1 MHGIDT
7 DKKRGLH
14 MDKVHSK
21 TKESTPGGV
30 PKALVGPLTL
40 RDVIVVLGGV
50 AVIVGS
56 LVPIPWTERV
66 SVNMW
71 IFPGLPF
78 HFFVALLLP
87 LLVAGGFAWRRL
99 TGRTRVRVGSLS
111 LDQAG
116 SVISL
121 FAAAYFFNSYVA
133 SMSPAYLIGFIGA
146 LAMVVGTTLTSYFGA
161 FRRDFVAGG
170 ESVLGS
176 DVAPLP
182 ASAQRKTSEEKD
194 AAAPTDGPTDS
205 SDDEGFGASSASP
218 GAGRTANRPGV
229 PLSGKNVAPVA
240 TTDDVSSS
248 DPSESSVTSA
258 SSTSDSASPASAAST
273 ASTHV
278 PAKPAAAASG
288 AAAGSVVVPTP
299 SVKGT
304 AVPAA
309 SSATKNAADATGDG
323 TTQAKSASSTKA
335 TDAGEHPAAKATSE
349 TKDSSPEGAST
360 YTTGATSDHA
370 KKTPAARPVN
380 GAKST
385 PVDQDAKSKSAQA
398 SQGQTP
404 KPESA
409 DATSDAT
416 PSADEKTPAD
426 AGNADD
432 VASSVSSPKPGS
444 GSLDPETAPK
454 AAESKP
460 GAETKPGSG
469 TASAKAPEAVSL
481 APAAS
486 EAPAKQHAATQHAA
500 SQEPAGPRAA
510 AAPEDASTPAN
521 QATSAVPRV
530 TGDVKATAA
539 LSRVE
544 LDEHRA
550 AAERTKAEAKSKAD
564 AEAES
569 SFGARSEQAAGQ
581 PVPTSFWFALN
592 HSRPVYHPANGTMLA
607 SLQPGAWILCLE
619 DRGNEYLI
627 NMADGRPAVLR
638 NLDDLQFPEN

>member
-1 MHGIDT
+1 
-7 DKKRGLH
+7 

-146 LAMVVGTTLTSYFGA
+146 LAMVVGTTLTSYLGA
-161 FRRDFVAGG
+161 FRSDFVAGG

-182 ASAQRKTSEEKD
+182 ASAQRKTSEAKD
-194 AAAPTDGPTDS
+194 AAVPTDGPTDS

-248 DPSESSVTSA
+248 GPSESSVTSA
-258 SSTSDSASPASAAST
+258 SSTSDSVAHASAASK

-278 PAKPAAAASG
+278 PAKSAAAASG
-288 AAAGSVVVPTP
+288 AAAGSAVVPTP
-299 SVKGT
+299 GVKDT
-304 AVPAA
+304 AVPASA
-309 SSATKNAADATGDG
+309 SATKSAADATGDR
-323 TTQAKSASSTKA
+323 TTQDKSASSTTA

-360 YTTGATSDHA
+360 HTTGATSDHA
-370 KKTPAARPVN
+370 KKNPAARPVS
-380 GAKST
+380 GAKSAS
-385 PVDQDAKSKSAQA
+385 VDQDAKSEAAQA
-398 SQGQTP
+398 AQGQTP
-404 KPESA
+404 KPETA

-416 PSADEKTPAD
+416 PSAEEKTPAA
-426 AGNADD
+426 AGNTDD
-432 VASSVSSPKPGS
+432 AASSVSSMKPGS
-444 GSLDPETAPK
+444 GSLDPESAPK
-454 AAESKP
+454 AAETKS
-460 GAETKPGSG
+460 GSETKPGSE
-469 TASAKAPEAVSL
+469 TASAKGPEAVSL
-481 APAAS
+481 APAA
-486 EAPAKQHAATQHAA
+486 
-500 SQEPAGPRAA
+500 
-510 AAPEDASTPAN
+510 AAPENSSTPAN

-530 TGDVKATAA
+530 TGDIKATAA

-550 AAERTKAEAKSKAD
+550 AAERTKAEAKAKAD

-569 SFGARSEQAAGQ
+569 SFGARSEQAAAQ

>member
-146 LAMVVGTTLTSYFGA
+146 LAMVVGTTLTSYLGA

-182 ASAQRKTSEEKD
+182 ASAQRKTSEAKD
-194 AAAPTDGPTDS
+194 AAAPTDS
-205 SDDEGFGASSASP
+205 SDDEDFGASSASP

-229 PLSGKNVAPVA
+229 PLSGKNVTPVA

-248 DPSESSVTSA
+248 DPSESSVTSP
-258 SSTSDSASPASAAST
+258 SSTSDSAVPASAAST

-278 PAKPAAAASG
+278 PAKPAAAASA
-288 AAAGSVVVPTP
+288 AAAGSAVVPTP
-299 SVKGT
+299 GVKDT
-304 AVPAA
+304 AVPASA
-309 SSATKNAADATGDG
+309 SATKSAADATGG
-323 TTQAKSASSTKA
+323 GNAQAKSASSTKA
-335 TDAGEHPAAKATSE
+335 TDAGERPAAKTTSE
-349 TKDSSPEGAST
+349 TKDSSPAGAST
-360 YTTGATSDHA
+360 HTTGATSDHA
-370 KKTPAARPVN
+370 KKDPAAKPMT
-380 GAKST
+380 GTKST
-385 PVDQDAKSKSAQA
+385 PVDQNAKSESA
-398 SQGQTP
+398 QGQTP

-409 DATSDAT
+409 ETADAT
-416 PSADEKTPAD
+416 PSADEKTPEATGNTDD
-426 AGNADD
+426 A
-432 VASSVSSPKPGS
+432 ASSVSSPKPGP
-444 GSLDPETAPK
+444 GSPGHETAPK
-454 AAESKP
+454 A
-460 GAETKPGSG
+460 AETKPGSG

-486 EAPAKQHAATQHAA
+486 ETSSKQHVATQHAA
-500 SQEPAGPRAA
+500 AQEPPGPRAA
-510 AAPEDASTPAN
+510 AAPEDSSTPAN

-539 LSRVE
+539 LSRVD

-550 AAERTKAEAKSKAD
+550 AAERTKAEAKAKAD

-569 SFGARSEQAAGQ
+569 SFGARSEQAAAQ